1 MAAAYSLD
9 LRKKILTAWQ
19 NKEGTQRD
27 LAERFKVSLSFI
39 RDLLRRYRETK
50 EIAAK
55 PQGGDHRSKIRGED
69 QEKLRTIV
77 TEQNDIYLREI
88 QETLAQQNGIKMSI
102 SSLSRTLK
110 KLNLGRKKNSSRQRT
125 SNRKSAKPPA

>member
-9 LRKKILTAWQ
+9 LRKKILSAWQ

-39 RDLLRRYRETK
+39 RDLLRRYRETN

-55 PQGGDHRSKIRGED
+55 PQGGDHRSKIRGEE
-69 QEKLRTIV
+69 QEQLKTMI
-77 TEQNDIYLREI
+77 TEQNDLYLREI
-88 QETLAQQNGIKMSI
+88 QETLAQQRGIQVSI

-110 KLNLGRKKNSSRQRT
+110 KLRLGRKKNASHQRARD
-125 SNRKSAKPPA
+125 RKSPKPAA